1 MAMIRPQG
9 ISQSLS
15 LASVE
20 GSTGS
25 LGRGNASMK
34 VRELLRR
41 YRRGQRDFQ
50 QVELLRADLAGAS
63 LEFIDLRG
71 AQLERA
77 NLTQAQLIGAELWQT
92 NLTQA
97 NLQRVNLIGADLRA
111 AQLYRADCTRGM
123 FCGASL
129 NTADLS
135 YAILDEA
142 SLCGADLRAADLTG
156 ASLRGTNLKRADL
169 RGAILQAA
177 DLTGAELEEADLTDA
192 ILPSEA
198 DRAQLLARVRKPSIY
213 LPMSDEEVL
222 SELPPVTNGVVTGEV
237 PAVAAEATIVVPAVA
252 RLLAPK
258 AAEELTIEAEWTAFL
273 QADAINLFQPDNH
286 EEGRGRIL
294 RSLLLRKGHTQ
305 LRQKLLDA
313 YQQRCVVSGC
323 TAVQVLEVAYIL
335 PYAGKKTNH
344 PTNCLLL
351 RADLHVL
358 FDLHLLAIDPST
370 STVLIAPWLAQTI
383 YAKLDGRKV
392 TFPTDTE
399 VRPSAEA
406 LAAHLEEC
414 QWRGQMPVWP
424 EVYSL

>member
-1 MAMIRPQG
+1 
-9 ISQSLS
+9 
-15 LASVE
+15 
-20 GSTGS
+20 
-25 LGRGNASMK
+25 MK

-198 DRAQLLARVRKPSIY
+198 DRDQLLARVRKPSIY

-252 RLLAPK
+252 RPLAPK

-273 QADAINLFQPDNH
+273 QADAINLFQPNNQ

-335 PYAGKKTNH
+335 PYAGEKTNH

-358 FDLHLLAIDPST
+358 FDLHLLAIDPCT
-370 STVLIAPWLAQTI
+370 SSVLIAPWLVQTI
-383 YAKLDGRKV
+383 YGRLNGRKV
-392 TFPTDTE
+392 NFPSNLE
-399 VRPSAEA
+399 IRPSAEA
-406 LAAHLEEC
+406 LATHLEKC
-414 QWRGQMPVWP
+414 QWQRESMPVWP